1 MALAFDAWTGGR
13 RKGQRAEIWP
23 ASGRNRGIALPASR
37 IGGDRYHGGT
47 RKNGSAMTKEEL
59 EKLQALS
66 EPQPVP
72 GNGEE
77 QPRWDEQVR
86 TAMDARRMGAQ
97 LRRGKPKSF
106 RPVVGRI

>member
-1 MALAFDAWTGGR
+1 
-13 RKGQRAEIWP
+13 
-23 ASGRNRGIALPASR
+23 
-37 IGGDRYHGGT
+37 
-47 RKNGSAMTKEEL
+47 MTKEEL

-106 RPVVGRI
+106 RPVVGKI

>member
-1 MALAFDAWTGGR
+1 
-13 RKGQRAEIWP
+13 
-23 ASGRNRGIALPASR
+23 
-37 IGGDRYHGGT
+37 
-47 RKNGSAMTKEEL
+47 MTKEAL
-59 EKLQALS
+59 ENLQALS

-86 TAMDARRMGAQ
+86 TAMDARRMGAK
-97 LRRGKPKSF
+97 LRRDKPKSF

>member
-1 MALAFDAWTGGR
+1 
-13 RKGQRAEIWP
+13 
-23 ASGRNRGIALPASR
+23 
-37 IGGDRYHGGT
+37 
-47 RKNGSAMTKEEL
+47 MTKEEL

-86 TAMDARRMGAQ
+86 TAMDARRTGAQ

-106 RPVVGRI
+106 

>member
-1 MALAFDAWTGGR
+1 
-13 RKGQRAEIWP
+13 
-23 ASGRNRGIALPASR
+23 
-37 IGGDRYHGGT
+37 
-47 RKNGSAMTKEEL
+47 MTKEEL

-72 GNGEE
+72 GSGEE
-77 QPRWDEQVR
+77 QTRWDEQVR

-106 RPVVGRI
+106 RPVGGRI